1 MPVKKEADLK
11 PVSEAPADMSTQLS
25 FDPVNG
31 PFDETTAVEGSIGD
45 GDKDWIVIELSEGK
59 EYTIKVSGHGDNP
72 LNDTVL
78 RLLDA
83 KGEQIDMNDDIR
95 PAGTTDDGPGKT
107 DLSSQIKFPSQAGS
121 GTQKYFLEVSAYTG
135 NPFAEN
141 TGGYRVTV
149 TEKAVL
155 PVGDGADIVGTKNA
169 DKLAGTEGSE
179 SIMGLAGDDTLV
191 GAGGDDTLHGGAGN
205 DLLIGGKGADTLRG
219 GRHDDYVDGRGGD
232 TISYDGSAEGVTI
245 NLRDGTAMGGDAQG
259 DTLGSD
265 IENVIGS
272 AYDDMITGTDSVQY
286 GNSLWGL
293 AGMDRLYG
301 GEGADMLYGGAG
313 DDILSGGDEDDTLEG
328 GAGADELTGGLG
340 DDTAS
345 YTSSA
350 AGVIVRLHSGQ
361 AMGGDAEGDTWGDMV
376 TVTYE
381 VDAEDPE
388 DPEVVM
394 SETVP
399 DIIHL
404 MGSGMADVLAGDS
417 RNNTI
422 MGGAG
427 DDRIFGGPGGGNDI
441 LHGDAGN
448 DRLYGGRGNDTLRG
462 MAGNDHLWGNGGED
476 KLFGGNG
483 NDWYYLVAG
492 RNNQTVDEVTE
503 IEGDDDRLE
512 PVGRMGGGTDWISFA
527 NSRFAIGA
535 EGDGNDFDIWDNIE
549 GAVGSDEDDYITG
562 NASDNII
569 EGRDGGDTLMGGAS
583 TGDTLSYENSDR
595 RVRVDLADGSDTASS
610 ASGGH
615 ATGDEISG
623 FEHLT
628 GSAYGDILTAL
639 STDSGIGSAGMTG
652 STLKGLGGDD
662 TLEGGSGNDTLIGG
676 AGADELNG
684 GYTFSESANGTVEG
698 TENDEAN
705 TLSYEGSDA
714 AVVVNLA
721 TATASGGHA
730 QGDDIETYEFSD
742 SNDNGTPDETGDNGD
757 DDAVDVA
764 TFVNLTGSDHN
775 DRLTG
780 DRFGNFLKGGKGD
793 DTLRGGDGN
802 DRLEGGAGADN
813 LDGGKSPGEPRT
825 ATDWDVDATDWAV
838 YRGAMSGVTV
848 RMTAEGAG
856 MGTRGDAMGDSL
868 KGIEVVWGSLRHD
881 DVFIAGPGAD
891 IFHGDGHDKG
901 DTVSFEASKHGVS
914 VNLAT
919 HNSNNGYGNGAG
931 ADGVLGNDDDPQ
943 PSAWT
948 IPTIAYNHDI
958 ATDADGTATT
968 NLPGIAAATGFSE
981 KGYQVGDLYGGIEN
995 LTGSS
1000 LGDTLTGNDQNNTL
1014 KGGAGNDLLRGAGGE
1029 DTIHGD
1035 AGNDTIQGDVSA
1047 DGTVQTGADD
1057 ILKGFAGN
1065 DTIHGNGGADEI
1077 DGGAGDDTLMGD
1089 SPNNGN
1095 TTPGDVFIFAPGHG
1109 SDVIVDFA
1117 PDGGGSTPDGTGTGG
1132 DKIDLSA
1139 FDLTADDL
1147 KAPGVISVRAGN
1159 IIINLEG
1166 HGGGRITLQGL
1177 TDLDVLDTQGIDVDT
1192 ETNPA
1197 DRIGDL
1203 SEFDDQNGEDAGV
1216 GDGTD
1221 GIFIL

>member
-1 MPVKKEADLK
+1 MPVKKEAD
-11 PVSEAPADMSTQLS
+11 VRRGYDAPADMSTQLS

-31 PFDETTAVEGSIGD
+31 PFDDGTVVEGSIGE

-59 EYTIKVSGHGDNP
+59 EYTITVSTRHAMDTLGANGQAVPEGEEGDGVNDAGG

-78 RLLDA
+78 RLLDG
-83 KGEQIDMNDDIR
+83 KGVEIDMNDDIV
-95 PAGTTDDGPGKT
+95 PAG
-107 DLSSQIKFPSQAGS
+107 SSSRPTNLNSSLKFTPEAGS

-135 NPFAEN
+135 NPFADNE
-141 TGGYRVTV
+141 GGYQVSV

-155 PVGDGADIVGTKNA
+155 PVGDGADIVGTGAA

-179 SIMGLAGDDTLV
+179 SIMGLGGDDTLA

-219 GRHDDYVDGRGGD
+219 HGGTD
-232 TISYDGSAEGVTI
+232 TISYEGSAEGVTI

-272 AYDDMITGTDSVQY
+272 AYDDMITGTDSVTV

-293 AGMDRLYG
+293 GGMDRLYG
-301 GEGADMLYGGAG
+301 GEGIDMLYGGAG

-328 GAGADELTGGLG
+328 GAGADELTGGVG
-340 DDTAS
+340 SDTAS
-345 YTSSA
+345 YASSA
-350 AGVIVRLHSGQ
+350 MGVTVRLHSGQ
-361 AMGGDAEGDTWGDMV
+361 AMGGDAEGDIWGDMV
-376 TVTYE
+376 TVTYTMP
-381 VDAEDPE
+381 AEDPE
-388 DPEVVM
+388 DPPVQM

-404 MGSGMADVLAGDS
+404 TGSGMADVLAGDS
-417 RNNTI
+417 RDNTI
-422 MGGAG
+422 MGGGG
-427 DDRIFGGPGGGNDI
+427 DDRIFGGPGGGDDI
-441 LHGDAGN
+441 LHGDGGN
-448 DRLYGGRGNDTLRG
+448 DRIYGGKGDDILRG
-462 MAGNDHLWGNGGED
+462 GAGNDHLWGNGGTDILE
-476 KLFGGNG
+476 GGPG

-492 RNNQTVDEVTE
+492 RDGTTLDTVTE
-503 IEGDDDRLE
+503 LA
-512 PVGRMGGGTDWISFA
+512 GRGTGTDWISFA
-527 NSRFAIGA
+527 NSRFAIGTSDTSFTLSPNV
-535 EGDGNDFDIWDNIE
+535 EGV
-549 GAVGSDEDDYITG
+549 VGSDEDDYITG
-562 NASDNII
+562 NALNNII
-569 EGRDGGDTLMGGAS
+569 EGGDGGDDLDGGD
-583 TGDTLSYENSDR
+583 GMDTLSYENSDR
-595 RVRVDLADGSDTASS
+595 RVRVDLADGTDGASS

-623 FEHLT
+623 FEHVT
-628 GSAYGDILTAL
+628 GSAYGDILTAR
-639 STDSGIGSAGMTG
+639 SDVG
-652 STLKGLGGDD
+652 STLKGLDGDD
-662 TLEGGSGNDTLIGG
+662 TLEGGAMNDTLIGG
-676 AGADELNG
+676 AGADELDG
-684 GYTFSESANGTVEG
+684 GKSGATNAANTQ
-698 TENDEAN
+698 AN
-705 TLSYEGSDA
+705 TLSYAGSDA
-714 AVVVNLA
+714 AVMVNLA

-730 QGDDIETYEFSD
+730 EGDDIETYEYVDLGSD
-742 SNDNGTPDETGDNGD
+742 GAVGGTGTAADSDEI
-757 DDAVDVA
+757 DVA

-780 DRFGNFLKGGKGD
+780 DRFANTLNGGKGD
-793 DTLRGGDGN
+793 DVLRGGDGA
-802 DRLEGGAGADN
+802 DLLVGGAGADN

-825 ATDWDVDATDWAV
+825 AADWDVNTTDWAV

-931 ADGVLGNDDDPQ
+931 ADGMLDNDDDPQ

-948 IPTIAYNHDI
+948 IPTITYNHDI

-1000 LGDTLTGNDQNNTL
+1000 LNDTLAGDNLANVLQ
-1014 KGGAGNDLLRGAGGE
+1014 GGAGNDTLMGAGGN

-1035 AGNDTIQGDVSA
+1035 AGNDTISGGDGN
-1047 DGTVQTGADD
+1047 DT
-1057 ILKGFAGN
+1057 LKGFAGI
-1065 DTIHGNGGADEI
+1065 DTIHGGLGNDTIE
-1077 DGGAGDDTLMGD
+1077 GGAGDDVL
-1089 SPNNGN
+1089 GN
-1095 TTPGDVFIFAPGHG
+1095 AADEGSDTFVFAPGHG
-1109 SDVIVDFA
+1109 SDVIQNFSPTD
-1117 PDGGGSTPDGTGTGG
+1117 DH
-1132 DKIDLSA
+1132 IDLSE
-1139 FDLTADDL
+1139 FDLTAADL
-1147 KAPGVISVRAGN
+1147 SARGVITVRAGN
-1159 IIINLEG
+1159 TVINLEG
-1166 HGGGRITLQGL
+1166 HGGGRITIQGL
-1177 TDLDVLDTQGIDVDT
+1177 TDLDVLDIEADNDENDFDTPSVRIDKD
-1192 ETNPA
+1192 
-1197 DRIGDL
+1197 
-1203 SEFDDQNGEDAGV
+1203 
-1216 GDGTD
+1216 GDGIFAGGTGAQTEGPSND
-1221 GIFIL
+1221 TGDVEGIFIL